1 MQRISFNEGWEVR
14 PKTNRFAEMVG
25 GGAEWRAVTLP
36 HDAVIG
42 TERTPSATAAT
53 GFFAG
58 GTWEY
63 RKSFEV
69 TTEEAGTAIVL
80 EFEGVYRDATV
91 YVNGSVAGQR
101 PYGYS
106 SFSIQVDHLLLFG
119 MQNELRVEARAHDD
133 SRWYS
138 GAGIYR
144 NVWLLRAG
152 RLHLAAGGVRIATPE
167 IDDEVAAVTVDAVV
181 RNQSAGRAVADL
193 RVELVDASGA
203 TVARGECPVTTLPGE
218 ALSARQRL
226 YVEAPQRWGLDHP
239 YLYSCRVSLLSDG
252 EVVDDEHATFGIRSL
267 ALDPIRGLR
276 VNAEPVLLRGAC
288 VHHDNGPLGA
298 ATIDRAEER
307 RVMLLK
313 EAGFN
318 AIRSAHNPMS
328 NAMLA
333 ACDRLGM
340 IVMDEAFDVWTQSK
354 SDDDYALRFARWWE
368 QDIAAMVNKDFNHP
382 SVVFYSIGNEIPEV
396 GEPLGAR
403 RGRALA
409 DAVHALDG
417 TRFVTQAISG
427 LLVGGAELLAVL
439 RGQMEADSGA
449 EAGPDA
455 GPDEETGV
463 NTAMTD
469 LASRLSTLMLSP
481 VIAEKSAETASYL
494 DVAGYNYM
502 ELRFEMDADQFP
514 NRVIVASETHA
525 PAIDSGWSGVLAH
538 PHVIGDFTWTG
549 WDYLGEAG
557 IGRVDYGEPGKG
569 MSGFLGEFPW
579 LTAWCGDIDITGN
592 RRPQSYYR
600 EIVFGLRRAPYLAV
614 RRPLP
619 PGQVVVHSSPWSWS
633 DVVASWSWDGHSG
646 EPMTVEVYAGDDEVE
661 LLLNR
666 RSLGRRPA
674 GVAHRF
680 RAEFEV
686 EFEPGVLEAVG
697 WRDGE
702 EIGRTSLRS
711 AAGPVRLDARAD
723 RAEVR
728 ARPTDLAF
736 VDLMLVDGE
745 GTPCMSVAR
754 QITVE
759 LDGPGHLQGFGSA
772 DPLGYGRFTG
782 TTCRSFEG
790 RALAVIRP
798 TGEGVITL
806 TATAEGCEP
815 GRVRIDARR

>member
-1 MQRISFNEGWEVR
+1 VRRVSFNDGWEVR
-14 PKTNRFAEMVG
+14 QKTNRFAEMIG
-25 GGAEWRAVTLP
+25 AGAEWEAVTLP

-42 TERTPSATAAT
+42 TERSRSASAAT
-53 GFFAG
+53 GFYSG

-69 TTEEAGTAIVL
+69 TAEEADTAIIL

-91 YVNGSVAGQR
+91 YVNGSVAGRR

-106 SFSIQVDHLLLFG
+106 SFSLQVDHLLRYG
-119 MQNELRVEARAHDD
+119 MQNELRVDARAHDD

-181 RNQSAGRAVADL
+181 RNQSAMTAEADL
-193 RVELVDASGA
+193 RVEVVDASGA
-203 TVARGECPVTTLPGE
+203 TVARVECPVTTLPGDTCT
-218 ALSARQRL
+218 ARQRL
-226 YVEAPQRWGLDHP
+226 YVEAPERWGLDHP
-239 YLYSCRVSLLSDG
+239 YLYSCRVSLLIDG
-252 EVVDDEHATFGIRSL
+252 AAVDEEFATFGIRSL
-267 ALDPIRGLR
+267 AVDPIRGLR
-276 VNAEPVLLRGAC
+276 INAEPVLLRGAC

-313 EAGFN
+313 DAGFN
-318 AIRSAHNPMS
+318 AIRSAHNPIS

-354 SDDDYALRFARWWE
+354 SDDDYALRFAQWWE
-368 QDIAAMVNKDFNHP
+368 QDIEAMVDKDFNHP

-396 GEPLGAR
+396 GEPTGAR
-403 RGRALA
+403 HGRALA
-409 DAVHALDG
+409 RAVHALDG

-427 LLVGGAELLAVL
+427 LLVGGAELLGVL
-439 RGQMEADSGA
+439 RSQMETDSPA
-449 EAGPDA
+449 DA
-455 GPDEETGV
+455 GPDQETGV

-469 LASRLSTLMLSP
+469 LAGRLSTLMLSP
-481 VIAEKSAETASYL
+481 LIAQKSAETASYL

-502 ELRFEMDADQFP
+502 ELRFEMDAKRFP

-525 PAIDSGWSGVLAH
+525 PAIDSGWSGVLRH

-557 IGRVDYGEPGKG
+557 IGRVDYGEPGRG

-579 LTAWCGDIDITGN
+579 LTAWCGDIDITGH
-592 RRPQSYYR
+592 RRPQSFYR
-600 EIVFGLRRAPYLAV
+600 EIVFGLRSAPYLAV

-633 DVVASWSWDGHSG
+633 DVVSSWSWDGHSG
-646 EPMTVEVYAGDDEVE
+646 GPMTVEVYAGDDEVE
-661 LLLNR
+661 LLVNG
-666 RSLGRRPA
+666 RSLGRRPT
-674 GVAHRF
+674 GCAHRF
-680 RAEFEV
+680 RAEFEL
-686 EFEPGVLEAVG
+686 EFEAGLLEAVA
-697 WRDGE
+697 WRDGK

-711 AAGPVRLDARAD
+711 AAGPVSLDAHAD
-723 RAEVR
+723 RAQIE
-728 ARPTDLAF
+728 AGPTDLAF

-745 GTPCMSVAR
+745 GTPCTSDAR
-754 QITVE
+754 PITVE

-772 DPLGYGRFTG
+772 DPRGDGRFTG
-782 TTCRSFEG
+782 TTCMSFEG

-798 TGEGVITL
+798 TGEGAITL

-815 GRVRIDARR
+815 GQVRIDARR